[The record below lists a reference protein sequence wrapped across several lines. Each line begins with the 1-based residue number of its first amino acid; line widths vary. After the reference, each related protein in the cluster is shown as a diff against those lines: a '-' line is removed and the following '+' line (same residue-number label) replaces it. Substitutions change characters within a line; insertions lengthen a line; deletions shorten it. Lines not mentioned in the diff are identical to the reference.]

1 MRSAEENVALSTWF
15 TLFTFPDGDAIS
27 ELSRCLHRKLDRKGR
42 KVLLG
47 AGQGRWVQFVAR
59 WLVALCIGMFYAR
72 NKIIQRGGGK
82 SCIMQVKF
90 FRVRNGTISIYI
102 RTLHNECQ
110 SNYARKYKNELRIDC
125 ERIAECRT
133 NVVSFNWAAEFCGEF

>member
-47 AGQGRWVQFVAR
+47 AGQGRWVQLLLDGLLPCVLACFTLEIKSFNEEEERA
-59 WLVALCIGMFYAR
+59 ALC
-72 NKIIQRGGGK
+72 KL
-82 SCIMQVKF
+82 SF
-90 FRVRNGTISIYI
+90 FEFET
-102 RTLHNECQ
+102 
-110 SNYARKYKNELRIDC
+110 
-125 ERIAECRT
+125 ER
-133 NVVSFNWAAEFCGEF
+133 